1 MLMHQGIGLGRFN
14 TMNHR
19 QAVHA
24 LFECCPSVT
33 WASSLADRRP
43 YASYD
48 DLFRAADAEL
58 GELSESDI
66 DEALT
71 GHPPI
76 CSRMNRFRSAQE
88 QCAVSVSESEQ
99 AVLQSACA
107 AYQELF
113 GFRLLC
119 VPAGRTA
126 PDITAEIESRM
137 LNDRETERKVMRN
150 ELARINHIRLER
162 MLGPEEGYPLY

>member
-1 MLMHQGIGLGRFN
+1 
-14 TMNHR
+14 MNHR

-33 WASSLADRRP
+33 WASTIVDRRP

-48 DLFRAADAEL
+48 DLFRAADTEL
-58 GELSESDI
+58 GELSEADI

-76 CSRMNRFRSAQE
+76 CSRLNRFRSAQE
-88 QCAVSVSESEQ
+88 QCAVVVSEDEQ
-99 AVLQSACA
+99 EMLRSACA
-107 AYQELF
+107 SYQELF

-126 PDITAEIESRM
+126 PALTAEITGRM
-137 LNDRETERKVMRN
+137 HNDRDTERKVMRN
-150 ELARINHIRLER
+150 ELAKINHIRLER